1 MGGGRLSR
9 FCLNRIAT
17 HARSPSEGRAKT
29 IAGGLHCSSNRHSH
43 GHAHTLSNTRE
54 VDQDRDGENWNN
66 MEGGMMNPICAS
78 RKIMVVV
85 DSSPEAKR
93 ALLWSLSHT
102 VQDHDTLILLHVVPL
117 CTHPLRP
124 GSNSP
129 HHKKDYEESKEQI
142 DLRNY
147 IVPNT
152 LKALSKTR
160 RPEVEVEVLVAEGK
174 EKEKGPTIV
183 SQARKHAVSLLIL
196 GQRKPSLLWRLL
208 MTWAGGRSGEGSGT
222 GTGGGVVEYCIQNAE
237 CMALAVRRKNTRA
250 GGYLITTKRQKN
262 FWLLA

>member
-17 HARSPSEGRAKT
+17 HARSPSEARPIT
-29 IAGGLHCSSNRHSH
+29 GGPR
-43 GHAHTLSNTRE
+43 GHVMSTDGFANTRE
-54 VDQDRDGENWNN
+54 ADHKEHQEKESWSKS
-66 MEGGMMNPICAS
+66 EGKCAS

-85 DSSPEAKR
+85 DSSPESKR

-102 VQDHDTLILLHVVPL
+102 VQDQDTLILLHLVPL
-117 CTHPLRP
+117 SHP

-129 HHKKDYEESKEQI
+129 HHKRNSEESKEQI
-142 DLRNY
+142 ILRNNE
-147 IVPNT
+147 VPNT
-152 LKALSKTR
+152 LMALSKNR
-160 RPEVEVEVLVAEGK
+160 RPEVEVEVLVAEEDGK
-174 EKEKGPTIV
+174 GKGPTIV

-208 MTWAGGRSGEGSGT
+208 MTWVGGRSAE
-222 GTGGGVVEYCIQNAE
+222 GVVEYCIQNAE
-237 CMALAVRRKNTRA
+237 CMTVAVRRKNRRA